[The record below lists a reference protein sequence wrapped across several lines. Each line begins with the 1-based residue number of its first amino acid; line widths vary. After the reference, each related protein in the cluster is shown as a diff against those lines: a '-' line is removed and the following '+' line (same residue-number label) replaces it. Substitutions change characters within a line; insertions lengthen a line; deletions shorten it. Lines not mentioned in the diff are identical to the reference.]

1 MNLEKQ
7 AIGFTQG
14 MPFSDGYIA
23 GDALYVAGQQGPDS
37 NGKLAGRDITQ
48 QTTGAIT
55 AVKKVLEEG
64 GFQMSDIVFV
74 TVYITDMNDVP
85 GMNEVYKK
93 QMPDPKP
100 ARAAV
105 QVAGLVGGA
114 KVEISAIAVK
124 H

>member
-14 MPFSDGYIA
+14 MPFSDGYVA

-64 GFQMSDIVFV
+64 GFQMSDIS
-74 TVYITDMNDVP
+74 
-85 GMNEVYKK
+85 
-93 QMPDPKP
+93 KP
-100 ARAAV
+100 ASSRTFLTAMIA
-105 QVAGLVGGA
+105 LV
-114 KVEISAIAVK
+114 VCCVISLPVSLPLESGPCCPAT
-124 H
+124 